1 MTAIEKLWAC
11 CLPPSGVVKES
22 EIVAV
27 ARELLATAVCIFT
40 LHDMRMVLFST
51 SWELDS
57 PPVEMPPCD
66 DIKSS
71 HKLLSECIL
80 RIGDKEMSG
89 IPLLANILSYFV
101 KAVNHNLVGT
111 FAIDLEFVV
120 LENYHTQG
128 RKPASDVAILYKL
141 EKGPQQR
148 LLPRVL
154 FEYKPKVHEDKDKVN
169 GDQLIELL
177 LQAHYCLATYKVA
190 SLLCCLTDMRVWH
203 YFLIERLERKLL
215 VKRGHTGHLG
225 KDLKEDELLT
235 NVSLIVSAI
244 HQIDP
249 DLRKR

>member
-11 CLPPSGVVKES
+11 CLPPSGVVDES
-22 EIVAV
+22 EIIAV
-27 ARELLATAVCIFT
+27 ARELLATEVCIFT

-51 SWELDS
+51 SWELDG

-66 DIKSS
+66 EIKSS

-80 RIGDKEMSG
+80 RIGGKEMSG
-89 IPLLANILSYFV
+89 VPLLANILLYFV
-101 KAVNHNLVGT
+101 RALHLNLVGT

-120 LENYHTQG
+120 LENCHTQD

-141 EKGPQQR
+141 EKRPQQR

-177 LQAHYCLATYKVA
+177 LQAHYCLATYKLA

-203 YFLIERLERKLL
+203 YFLVKRLERKLL
-215 VKRGHTGHLG
+215 VKSAHTGYLG

-235 NVSLIVSAI
+235 NLSVIISAI
-244 HQIDP
+244 HQMDP
-249 DLRKR
+249 DTRKR

>member
-1 MTAIEKLWAC
+1 M
-11 CLPPSGVVKES
+11 KES
-22 EIVAV
+22 EILAV
-27 ARELLATAVCIFT
+27 ARELLATEVFIFT

-51 SWELDS
+51 SWKLDS

-80 RIGDKEMSG
+80 QIGDKEMSG

-101 KAVNHNLVGT
+101 KALNHNLVGT

-141 EKGPQQR
+141 EKRPQQK

-177 LQAHYCLATYKVA
+177 LQAHYCLETYKVA

-203 YFLIERLERKLL
+203 YFLVERLERKLL
-215 VKRGHTGHLG
+215 VKSVHTGHLG

-235 NVSLIVSAI
+235 NLSLIVSAI
-244 HQIDP
+244 HQMDP
-249 DLRKR
+249 DTRKMTAESV